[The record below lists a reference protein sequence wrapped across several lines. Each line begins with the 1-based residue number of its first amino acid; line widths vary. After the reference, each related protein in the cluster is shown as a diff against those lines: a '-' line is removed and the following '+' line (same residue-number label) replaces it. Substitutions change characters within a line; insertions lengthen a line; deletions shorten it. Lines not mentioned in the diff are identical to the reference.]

1 MTALIQELLLRTHEL
16 SFEYATSDCE
26 KLLKCP
32 LARKAKDVFKVVKKL
47 NELVREGLPGASK
60 PTYAR

>member
-1 MTALIQELLLRTHEL
+1 MTTLIQELLLKTHEL

-26 KLLKCP
+26 ELLDCP

-47 NELVREGLPGASK
+47 NELVRESLTGSAK
-60 PTYAR
+60 PTYVK